1 MALSLNQAQNKNK
14 KKPTTQSK
22 ASSKKTRKKKVKKIQ
37 PWQSKNL
44 KGAEKVALKNNAEIS
59 SSLDDSL
66 YEGMEVYPENY
77 TSELIDEL
85 KSLPWQSIRHPRKTA
100 KRYSSFIR
108 TSALTAFK
116 KYLPKVF

>member
-1 MALSLNQAQNKNK
+1 MALSLNQAKKKK

-22 ASSKKTRKKKVKKIQ
+22 ASNKKISKKKNKKIQ
-37 PWQSKNL
+37 PWQNKSL
-44 KGAEKVALKNNAEIS
+44 EGVEKVAQINNAEIP

-66 YEGMEVYPENY
+66 FEGMEVYPENY

-108 TSALTAFK
+108 TSALSAVK